1 MTFQAKLLYLIA
13 WILRIPTQSI
23 SAQTDLREDLNL
35 DMLDIE
41 LMVFQLERYYHT
53 EFTSDQINGIRTVQ
67 DIGNILR
74 N

>member
-13 WILRIPTQSI
+13 WILRIPTQRI
-23 SAQTDLREDLNL
+23 SVQTDLRNDLDL
-35 DMLDIE
+35 DKLDIE

-53 EFTSDQINGIRTVQ
+53 EFTPDQIRGIRTVQ

-74 N
+74 E